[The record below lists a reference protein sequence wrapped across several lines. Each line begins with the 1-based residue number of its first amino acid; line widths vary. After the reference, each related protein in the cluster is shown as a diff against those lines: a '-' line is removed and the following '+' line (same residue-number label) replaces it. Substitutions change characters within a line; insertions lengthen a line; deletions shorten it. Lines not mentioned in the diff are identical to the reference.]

1 MEGSPPME
9 KWYPMVHGCFINIFP
24 VFKRRLVRRTITLV
38 YMCVLSD
45 VRMDRCMANT
55 TADIWAKVDFL
66 RS

>member
-38 YMCVLSD
+38 CMRVLSD
-45 VRMDRCMANT
+45 MRMDRCMANT
-55 TADIWAKVDFL
+55 TADIWAKVGVL